1 MSANTIDPAL
11 VARIDGLPH
20 GRKRSALIELKDAAV
35 RLVDGVADDAA
46 RAAVVDAFE
55 TLASAAADDDPDPA
69 RLHEAGERLIELAR
83 PVGHLATPVAKA
95 VGDVLTASGSI
106 L

>member
-1 MSANTIDPAL
+1 MSGASIDPGL
-11 VARIDGLPH
+11 IARIEGMPH
-20 GRKRSALIELKDAAV
+20 GRKRSALVELKDVAT
-35 RLVDGVADDAA
+35 RLVDGVGDDAT
-46 RAAVVDAFE
+46 RTTVRDTFTTLVE
-55 TLASAAADDDPDPA
+55 TAAADDADTP
-69 RLHEAGERLIELAR
+69 RLHEAGERLIELAK